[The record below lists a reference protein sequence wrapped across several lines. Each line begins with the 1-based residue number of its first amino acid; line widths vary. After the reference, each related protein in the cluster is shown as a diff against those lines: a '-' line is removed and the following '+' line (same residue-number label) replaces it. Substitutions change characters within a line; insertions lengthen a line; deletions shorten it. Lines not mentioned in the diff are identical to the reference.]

1 MIVDQEQINSLV
13 SQAQSGDKEAFHDLH
28 QIYWRQIRYFIW
40 KTLKNESEVEDVL
53 QETFIEAYRHLTNL
67 KDPTVFRA
75 WLYKIAL
82 FQCNRVFRK
91 KRPLIFSDLDENVVS
106 AIPDETAEFLPV
118 SVLENKEAGALIL
131 RLVEQLPDEQRVTLM
146 LFYFQQMTIVEIARV
161 MDCPENT
168 VKSRMR
174 YAKRALR
181 TQIEKEQQKGT
192 LLYSSALLLL
202 YFTFYLNP

>member
-1 MIVDQEQINSLV
+1 MDQEHINQLV
-13 SQAQSGDKEAFHDLH
+13 RNAQKGDKDAFHDLH
-28 QIYWRQIRYFIW
+28 QVFWRQIRYFIW

-53 QETFIEAYRHLTNL
+53 QETFIEAYRHLSQL
-67 KDPTVFRA
+67 KDPSVFRP

-82 FQCNRVFRK
+82 YQCNRVFRR
-91 KRPLIFSDLDENVVS
+91 KRPLIFSDMEESVVA
-106 AIPDETAEFLPV
+106 AIPDETAEFLPL

-131 RLVEQLPDEQRVTLM
+131 KLVEQLPDEQRMTLT
-146 LFYFQQMTIVEIARV
+146 LFYFQQMTIVEIARI

-174 YAKRALR
+174 YAKRTLR

-192 LLYSSALLLL
+192 LLYSAALLLL
-202 YFTFYLNP
+202 ALLILPPT

>member
-1 MIVDQEQINSLV
+1 VDQEHINQLV
-13 SQAQSGDKEAFHDLH
+13 RNAQKGDKDAFHDLH
-28 QIYWRQIRYFIW
+28 QIFWRQIRYFIW

-53 QETFIEAYRHLTNL
+53 QETFIEAYRHLSQL
-67 KDPTVFRA
+67 KDPSVFRP

-82 FQCNRVFRK
+82 YQCNRVFRR
-91 KRPLIFSDLDENVVS
+91 KRPLIFSDMEESVVA
-106 AIPDETAEFLPV
+106 AIPDETAEFLPL

-131 RLVEQLPDEQRVTLM
+131 KLVEQLPDEQRMTLT
-146 LFYFQQMTIVEIARV
+146 LFYFQQMTIVEIARI

-174 YAKRALR
+174 YAKRTLR

-192 LLYSSALLLL
+192 LLYSAALLLL
-202 YFTFYLNP
+202 ALLTLPPT

>member
-1 MIVDQEQINSLV
+1 MDQEHINQLV
-13 SQAQSGDKEAFHDLH
+13 RNAQKGDKDAFHDLH
-28 QIYWRQIRYFIW
+28 QIFWRQIRYFIW

-53 QETFIEAYRHLTNL
+53 QETFIEAYRHLSQL
-67 KDPTVFRA
+67 KDPSVFRP

-82 FQCNRVFRK
+82 YQCNRVFRR
-91 KRPLIFSDLDENVVS
+91 KRPLIFSDMEESVVA
-106 AIPDETAEFLPV
+106 AIPDETAEFLPL

-131 RLVEQLPDEQRVTLM
+131 RLVEQLPDEQRMTLT
-146 LFYFQQMTIVEIARV
+146 LFYYQQMTIVEIARI

-174 YAKRALR
+174 YAKRTLR

-192 LLYSSALLLL
+192 LLYSAALLLL
-202 YFTFYLNP
+202 ALLTLPPT

>member
-1 MIVDQEQINSLV
+1 VDQEHINQLV
-13 SQAQSGDKEAFHDLH
+13 RNAQKGDKDAFHDLH
-28 QIYWRQIRYFIW
+28 QIFWRQIRYFIW

-53 QETFIEAYRHLTNL
+53 QETFIEAYRHLSQL
-67 KDPTVFRA
+67 KDPSVFRP

-82 FQCNRVFRK
+82 YQCNRVFRR
-91 KRPLIFSDLDENVVS
+91 KRPLIFSDMEESVVA
-106 AIPDETAEFLPV
+106 AIPDETAEFLPL

-131 RLVEQLPDEQRVTLM
+131 RLVEQLPDEQRMTLT
-146 LFYFQQMTIVEIARV
+146 LFYYQQMTIVEIARI

-174 YAKRALR
+174 YAKRTLR

-192 LLYSSALLLL
+192 LLYSAALLLL
-202 YFTFYLNP
+202 ALLTLPPT

>member
-1 MIVDQEQINSLV
+1 MDQEQINILV
-13 SQAQSGDKEAFHDLH
+13 RSAQTGDKEAFHDLH

-53 QETFIEAYRHLTNL
+53 QETFIEAYRHLSQL
-67 KDPTVFRA
+67 KDPAVFRP

-82 FQCNRVFRK
+82 YQCNRVFRR
-91 KRPLIFSDLDENVVS
+91 KRPLIFSDMEESVVA
-106 AIPDETAEFLPV
+106 AIPDETAEFLPA

-131 RLVEQLPDEQRVTLM
+131 KLVDQLPDEQRITLT

-174 YAKRALR
+174 YAKRTLK
-181 TQIEKEQQKGT
+181 TQIEREQQKGT
-192 LLYSSALLLL
+192 LLYSAALLLL
-202 YFTFYLNP
+202 ALLLLPPP